1 MEIRELLQEY
11 GYSSEE
17 TPIVI
22 GSALCALEVNFVD
35 VTLLYAAIFLWL
47 AVSDIP
53 IIYWNVQLLP
63 IWAGSHFV

>member
-35 VTLLYAAIFLWL
+35 VTLLYAAIFL
-47 AVSDIP
+47 
-53 IIYWNVQLLP
+53 
-63 IWAGSHFV
+63 